1 MHCEA
6 PESARSAAKRIRKTG
21 DELDEIGL
29 ALGAGFLEQAVEM
42 GPDRGVPEMPSRS
55 WRKTTM
61 AAMLVGDLSSAA

>member
-55 WRKTTM
+55 
-61 AAMLVGDLSSAA
+61 